1 MKKSLIVMALYS
13 SYMCAGPIIAPMID
27 YDAQDQKEAQEV
39 IKPVLELPQAKKPIL
54 TPPGVREGNYFAN
67 YELDGLIGRN
77 FADSNSLVKDATTI
91 GIHLNRYITE
101 DIAIQF
107 GYDRILNAHY
117 RFAKL
122 NRSLKSQRTMVCG
135 CDSDS
140 NTQTQNNSD
149 QSNSDTTNQNTN
161 TQNDNSQSNTSDQ
174 TNNDAAGNSG
184 NGNSGNGNSGNG
196 NSGNGNSGNGNSG
209 NGNSGNNGGNTGT
222 GNSGGNGDNGTNTDI
237 NTQTLQS
244 VLGSI
249 YKTNST
255 QKTDIDRFYI
265 NGVKEFHQLNKHF
278 IPYAFAGL
286 GYENVN
292 DKNLGIKSQGFFNAG
307 GGLKYALSDRFRIVS
322 EAKAIKKFRD
332 NDLDIVATVGLGI
345 LFGKHT
351 IQNDIEPNTPKL
363 TIEPKV
369 KTTNE
374 PIKEEKTKEQTKVIN
389 PVIIDEEEQEVKP
402 VKIAQESS
410 INSDKAYYIQ
420 LAFVTQ
426 ESSLDNYIQKLD
438 QIDLDF
444 TIKEEQVHKLTGNAI
459 LVGPFASY
467 EDAKEHISSVKKI
480 EKGAFIRKTAIN

>member
-1 MKKSLIVMALYS
+1 MKKSLILMALYS

-39 IKPVLELPQAKKPIL
+39 IKPKLELPQAKKPIV
-54 TPPGVREGNYFAN
+54 TPPGVRESNYFAN

-122 NRSLKSQRTMVCG
+122 NRSLKSQRTMVSG
-135 CDSDS
+135 SDSDS

-161 TQNDNSQSNTSDQ
+161 TQNDNSQSSTSDQ

-184 NGNSGNGNSGNG
+184 NGNS
-196 NSGNGNSGNGNSG
+196 
-209 NGNSGNNGGNTGT
+209 T
-222 GNSGGNGDNGTNTDI
+222 TNTDI
-237 NTQTLQS
+237 NTQIPQS

-255 QKTDIDRFYI
+255 KKTDIDRFYI

-307 GGLKYALSDRFRIVS
+307 GGLKYALSPRFRIVS

-351 IQNDIEPNTPKL
+351 IQNDVEPNAHE
-363 TIEPKV
+363 IIVEPKV
-369 KTTNE
+369 KLSE
-374 PIKEEKTKEQTKVIN
+374 ESIKKEQLKEQTKVIN
-389 PVIIDEEEQEVKP
+389 PVIIDEEEDEVIP

-410 INSDKAYYIQ
+410 TESDKAYYIQ

-426 ESSLDNYIQKLD
+426 ESSLENYIQKLD

-444 TIKEEQVHKLTGNAI
+444 TIKEEQAHKLTGNAI
-459 LVGPFASY
+459 LVGPFANY
-467 EDAKEHISSVKKI
+467 EDAKENISSVKKI

>member
-27 YDAQDQKEAQEV
+27 YDAQDQKKAQEV

-149 QSNSDTTNQNTN
+149 QLNSDTTNQNTN

-184 NGNSGNGNSGNG
+184 NGNSG
-196 NSGNGNSGNGNSG
+196 
-209 NGNSGNNGGNTGT
+209 GNTGT

-237 NTQTLQS
+237 NTQTPQS

-265 NGVKEFHQLNKHF
+265 NGIKEFHQLDKHF

-444 TIKEEQVHKLTGNAI
+444 TIKEEQAHKLTGNAI
-459 LVGPFASY
+459 LVGPFANY

>member
-122 NRSLKSQRTMVCG
+122 NRSLKSQRTMTKG
-135 CDSDS
+135 CEPYNNTNQSENSDS

-184 NGNSGNGNSGNG
+184 NGNSGN
-196 NSGNGNSGNGNSG
+196 
-209 NGNSGNNGGNTGT
+209 NGGNTGT

-237 NTQTLQS
+237 NTQTPQS

-265 NGVKEFHQLNKHF
+265 NGVKEFHQLDKHF

-363 TIEPKV
+363 TVEPKV

-444 TIKEEQVHKLTGNAI
+444 TIKEEQAHKLTGNAI
-459 LVGPFASY
+459 LVGPFANY
-467 EDAKEHISSVKKI
+467 EDAKEHIRSVKKI